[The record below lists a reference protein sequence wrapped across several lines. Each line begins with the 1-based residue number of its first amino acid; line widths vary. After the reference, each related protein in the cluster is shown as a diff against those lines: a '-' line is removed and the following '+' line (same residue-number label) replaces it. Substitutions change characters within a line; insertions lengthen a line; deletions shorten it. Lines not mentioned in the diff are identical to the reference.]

1 MVAVVHENIRIARL
15 FGSLVKV
22 RARLTITLS
31 RATESLTTAANL
43 SSNGVSVKKLEFHE
57 FFTVPLD
64 VASVKY
70 APSSTTSSHCFI
82 SSTDLFDI

>member
-22 RARLTITLS
+22 RARLTITS
-31 RATESLTTAANL
+31 RATESLTTVADLTSEWCL
-43 SSNGVSVKKLEFHE
+43 SEKEFHE
-57 FFTVPLD
+57 FFTVPL
-64 VASVKY
+64 VLASVKY
-70 APSSTTSSHCFI
+70 APFSTTSSHCFI

>member
-1 MVAVVHENIRIARL
+1 MVAVVQENIRIARL

-22 RARLTITLS
+22 RARLSITS
-31 RATESLTTAANL
+31 RATESLTKVADLTSEWCL
-43 SSNGVSVKKLEFHE
+43 SEKEFHE
-57 FFTVPLD
+57 FFAVPL
-64 VASVKY
+64 VLASVKY